1 MKLLLTTISLFLII
15 VSCKKVDQALPA
27 SVCKITKVYTITEDG
42 PDTALFSYTAWG
54 APSSIVVANER
65 SGNSSYFFQYDTHQ
79 NLVGFI
85 AGFTPNP
92 GVNDTTYESYRR
104 FYYKNG
110 RIDSDSFFTFGS
122 VKHPNYDENIP
133 RSAGKY
139 YYDSYGRVIK
149 YESDQTTNYS
159 YPNVNPYI
167 NNTNIVGTHPVLM
180 FVNRD
185 FNRNNQ
191 NVLTTNSFGMPT
203 TFSNPYWFSDM
214 RISKVEYAWAVPLT
228 P

>member
-1 MKLLLTTISLFLII
+1 
-15 VSCKKVDQALPA
+15 
-27 SVCKITKVYTITEDG
+27 
-42 PDTALFSYTAWG
+42 
-54 APSSIVVANER
+54 
-65 SGNSSYFFQYDTHQ
+65 
-79 NLVGFI
+79 
-85 AGFTPNP
+85 
-92 GVNDTTYESYRR
+92 
-104 FYYKNG
+104 
-110 RIDSDSFFTFGS
+110 
-122 VKHPNYDENIP
+122 
-133 RSAGKY
+133 
-139 YYDSYGRVIK
+139 VIK

>member
-1 MKLLLTTISLFLII
+1 MKLLLTTICFTLII
-15 VSCKKVDQALPA
+15 FSCKKVDQALPA
-27 SVCKITKVYTITEDG
+27 SVCKITKFYTITENG
-42 PDTALFSYTAWG
+42 PETATISYTSWG
-54 APSSIVVANER
+54 APSAIIQSDER
-65 SGNSSYFFQYDTHQ
+65 SGNASYFFQYDAQQ

-92 GVNDTTYESYRR
+92 GVNDTTYETYRR

-110 RIDSDSFFTFGS
+110 RIDRDSVFSFGS
-122 VKHPNYDENIP
+122 VKYPNYDENIP

-139 YYDSYGRVIK
+139 FYDSYGRVIK
-149 YESDQTTNYS
+149 YESDQTTLYT

-167 NNTNIVGTHPVLM
+167 NNTNIMGTHPVLM

-185 FNRNNQ
+185 FNRTNQ
-191 NVLTTNSFGMPT
+191 NVLTTNSLGLPT
-203 TFSNPYWFSDM
+203 EFSSPYWFSDM
-214 RISKVEYAWAVPLT
+214 RISKVEYACGVPLA